1 MSHQENTTPQWIK
14 NKRRKARKLAAD
26 KVMNQVKR
34 INQEQFAENM
44 RFAPTRAEAKMHNAM
59 IDVLKDTSTEVLIQQ
74 VIGPFIADMRVKN
87 LIIEIDG
94 SSHNG
99 KDAYD
104 ARRTRY
110 IQNYGYRVI
119 RFTNQEVLSN
129 AVECAKHIRSLTEPH
144 QYKSDKAR
152 ITYCP
157 PSTSF
162 PNMHKSKKR
171 HFIIGWSA

>member
-1 MSHQENTTPQWIK
+1 MGKPGKTTPSWIK
-14 NKRRKARKLAAD
+14 NKREKNRKIAAD
-26 KVMNQVKR
+26 KVLNQVKR
-34 INQEQFAENM
+34 INQDQFAENM

-94 SSHNG
+94 SSHNC

-110 IQNYGYRVI
+110 IQNCGYRVI

-129 AVECAKHIRSLTEPH
+129 AIECAKHIRSLTEPH
-144 QYKSDKAR
+144 QHKSETVR